1 MCSALLTAT
10 IQSSH
15 AVPAAFPLERGEVV
29 MTGASALDGFCLRV
43 FDVRSPGSQPFGQN
57 WLAPV
62 FHDSTWTAVNLG
74 EVFGVC
80 LDSNSPPNIYVT
92 ATSVYG
98 TGSFGPGSEGGV
110 YKIDG
115 STGAISVF
123 ANLPSG
129 PASLGNICFDAAH
142 NQFFVSELDAGLI
155 YRLDHNGVA
164 QAPTYDHGVDGRANG
179 LDLNGQSVGLAA
191 IPDDHHTDLT
201 PAGRRVWGVQVRDG
215 RLYYS
220 VWNNDRGQPDPDPV
234 DEPTVNEIWSIA
246 IHAGDGS
253 FNLTDIRRELSLP
266 RFSIN
271 GVQNWSSPV
280 SDISFSGHGKM
291 LLGERSVSTSA
302 DRNSYGGDGNSAT
315 YAHVSRVLEY
325 EFQAS
330 PAAWLNLSGAQYF
343 IGFFSSFSNA
353 AGGVDYDCD
362 DRVFATGDALIH
374 NGTTSVYGLQIIP
387 SGGNTLNSVISTS
400 YLVDLD
406 GSTGY
411 NTDKTQIGDVAL
423 YHADCERIACLAI
436 TCPTNKTVQCGASW
450 AFDEPIATDACTH
463 AILPMSIVDTVT
475 NNLCP
480 LAITRSWTLTYP
492 AGYTNTCSQT
502 VSVMPPLTFFTP
514 TLDNSLQSTH
524 TSPYGNG
531 SIKVSLAYTPMQSFA
546 QYSTTLFPS
555 TFPVLFPNA
564 NNNWL
569 PPAGTYLATLSF
581 NGPFTVTIDLSN
593 YHNLPSRF
601 VFGLYNFRNSGYTLK
616 AYDST
621 GAQIVLP
628 LPWHLI
634 GNDDDA
640 LHPQAATHLGLD
652 LNTGLFSTVAYQ
664 TGGQSDA
671 AFWNNIPIDS
681 GNNLP
686 SSTAKIVISG
696 SAGNQNDYIGVYFAE
711 YAPNPPIFN
720 CPPDKTVE
728 CGTAWTFDTPTATNS
743 CSGTD
748 ATITV
753 LDTATSSTD
762 LSCQKTFTRTWI
774 ATDLCGNTNICSQTV
789 TEIDTTPPIF
799 ACPTNKTVNC
809 GDAWTFDA
817 PAVTDNCSGTNV
829 TLSIFSTVET
839 NDGCAQ
845 IFTRTWIATDAC
857 TNTATCSQ
865 TVTVA
870 APLTFFTGIINSPK
884 TSTYTSPY
892 GNGNITLSAS
902 GNANND
908 PSLWSSKFPTLFPGA
923 NNTWAN
929 PAQAV
934 RVIGSGDFTI
944 TVDLTQYHN
953 LSPGFVVGFYNIQ
966 DNLNPGGY
974 SMAAFN
980 QSSVQISPPFGW
992 NLIGN
997 EDDFLHLGA
1006 SAHMQL
1012 NPNGT
1017 FLSAHY
1023 QSGSGSDAAFWN
1035 QIPPDTATIVIS
1047 GNLPSTSDGVVLY
1060 FAEPAPPILTC
1071 STNKTVNCGTTWT
1084 FDPPTVTGVCSG
1096 GNAAGPSQATI
1107 TVLET
1112 VTNGVCPMVITRTWQ
1127 AADACSNTTTCSQTV
1142 TVVNTNPP
1150 VILCPANILV
1160 TSCTA
1165 TQIFYAPTATAGC
1178 DTNVTVFCTPPS
1190 PQIFLPG
1197 TTNTIFCV
1205 ASNCAG
1211 TAKCSFTVTVSC
1223 FTNNCAGLVLECP
1236 QDIIVDC
1243 KDDFGAIVSFPPPK
1257 TTNTCCPGPIEVLF
1271 SPAAGQFP
1279 IGVTPVICTARDSCG
1294 NTQQCTFN
1302 VVVQGHGPGKWT
1314 WANRAGGER
1323 VDSGNAVAVDH
1334 DGNVLVT
1341 GSFTGEMN
1349 FPGTGITLSG
1359 FGDTDI
1365 FVAKY
1370 NRLGSLLWAVR
1381 AGGRGPDAG
1390 YGIAVDQ
1397 AGNVFV
1403 TGGFTGSASFGS
1415 VSLSSIGGR
1424 DIFIAKYDPNGVL
1437 LCAIRDGDKGDDF
1450 GSAITV
1456 TGAGAVFLTGK
1467 WDVAGVAQAFV
1478 TKMGGE
1484 RDCSISGTLISA
1496 DGSAVGRAIAP
1507 DASGDVYVTGGYTDK
1522 TSFGSQTVTAPTGFQ
1537 RIFVAKFNGAPAAPT
1552 CGWAQ
1557 SSSGPK
1563 ASGQHDG
1570 TGIAVSGKDCF
1581 ITGYFSGQ
1589 ADFAGLGSVSNTKT
1603 GGVYDYLI
1611 AKFDLQGTLAWVIK
1625 GGGSSADDEETR
1637 GIAVNQEGNPCVT
1650 GFLHPNAPGPFVNE
1664 GSSVLVASYSGAS
1677 GLLQWTR
1684 NAMDGPAG
1692 PTPNSPEDVGLGIA
1706 MDSAGCVHVTGAFT
1720 EDLGFLPAATL
1731 HSIPTD
1737 ARDMF
1742 VAKMCQTCCNAVTDS
1757 RIKRIG
1763 HNQYLYEFCYQN
1775 STPDVISYLFLV
1787 PDPAIG
1793 NCYNFMPDL
1802 IALGAGS
1809 AYGPV
1814 IPPGGTGCFTGE
1826 HGITITTKEG
1836 CEPRICFYLS
1846 AHNDKFN
1853 VCCAVRQC
1861 LTLRNIVIA
1870 DPIDGGTFSLN
1881 TNIVVHLVDSTVDPT
1896 NQITDVKFRLG
1907 DTIVATDFMA
1917 PFETAL
1923 QGLSAGPYRISAIA
1937 TDNEGLISESLPV
1950 TFTVNPASAVEAA
1963 VALTQNPD
1971 RTLTVSWPQGENW
1984 MLQEAV
1990 TVSGPWSNAASQTS
2004 PMKLTPGGTNKFY
2017 RLAKP

>member
-1 MCSALLTAT
+1 MKCDKRILWICSALLAAT
-10 IQSSH
+10 VQQSH
-15 AVPAAFPLERGEVV
+15 AMPAAFPLERGEVV

-43 FDVRSPGSQPFGQN
+43 FDVRSPGAQPFGQN

-62 FHDSTWTAVNLG
+62 FHDSTWTGANLG

-80 LDSNSPPNIYVT
+80 LDNNDPPNIYVT

-98 TGSFGPGSEGGV
+98 TGSFGPGNTGGV
-110 YKIDG
+110 YKING
-115 STGAISVF
+115 VTGVVSVF
-123 ANLPSG
+123 ASLPSG

-142 NQFFVSELDAGLI
+142 NQFFVSDLDTGLI
-155 YRLDHNGVA
+155 YRLNNNGVEQTPA
-164 QAPTYDHGVDGRANG
+164 YNHGTDGRLNG
-179 LDLNGQSVGLAA
+179 HDLNGQSVGLSP
-191 IPDDHHTDLT
+191 IQDDPQKALT

-220 VWNNDRGQPDPDPV
+220 VWNNDRGQPDPA
-234 DEPTVNEIWSIA
+234 TVNEIWSIA
-246 IHAGDGS
+246 IASGDGS
-253 FNLTDIRRELSLP
+253 FNLTDIRKELSLP

-343 IGFFSSFSNA
+343 IGFFSSFSNS

-387 SGGNTLNSVISTS
+387 PGGNTQNSVITTS

-423 YHADCERIACLAI
+423 YHADCESIACLAI
-436 TCPTNKTVQCGASW
+436 TCPTNKTVQCGAPW
-450 AFDEPIATDACTH
+450 AFDEPIATDVCTR
-463 AILPMSIVDTVT
+463 AILPMSILDTIT

-480 LAITRSWTLTYP
+480 LAISRTWTLTYP
-492 AGYTNTCSQT
+492 AGHTNTCSQT
-502 VSVMPPLTFFTP
+502 VSVMPPLTFLTP
-514 TLDNSLQSTH
+514 TLDNSLQSTYS
-524 TSPYGNG
+524 SPSGNG
-531 SIKVSLAYTPMQSFA
+531 SIKVSLSYTPSQSFA
-546 QYSTTLFPS
+546 QYSTTPFPS
-555 TFPVLFPNA
+555 TFPMLFPNA
-564 NNNWL
+564 NNNWV
-569 PPAGTYLATLSF
+569 PPAGTYLAGLSF
-581 NGPFTVTIDLSN
+581 NGPFSITIDLNN

-621 GAQIVLP
+621 GAQIAFP

-652 LNTGLFSTVAYQ
+652 LNTGLFSTAPYQ

-681 GNNLP
+681 GNNIP
-686 SSTAKIVISG
+686 TSTAKIVISG

-728 CGTAWTFDTPTATNS
+728 CSTAWTFDTPTATNT

-753 LDTATSSTD
+753 LNTTTNNTV
-762 LSCQKTFTRTWI
+762 LPCQTMITRTWL

-789 TEIDTTPPIF
+789 TEMDTLPPVF
-799 ACPTNKTVNC
+799 SCPTNKTVNC
-809 GDAWTFDA
+809 HDAWTFDE

-845 IFTRTWIATDAC
+845 I
-857 TNTATCSQ
+857 
-865 TVTVA
+865 
-870 APLTFFTGIINSPK
+870 
-884 TSTYTSPY
+884 
-892 GNGNITLSAS
+892 
-902 GNANND
+902 
-908 PSLWSSKFPTLFPGA
+908 
-923 NNTWAN
+923 
-929 PAQAV
+929 
-934 RVIGSGDFTI
+934 
-944 TVDLTQYHN
+944 
-953 LSPGFVVGFYNIQ
+953 
-966 DNLNPGGY
+966 
-974 SMAAFN
+974 
-980 QSSVQISPPFGW
+980 
-992 NLIGN
+992 
-997 EDDFLHLGA
+997 
-1006 SAHMQL
+1006 
-1012 NPNGT
+1012 
-1017 FLSAHY
+1017 
-1023 QSGSGSDAAFWN
+1023 
-1035 QIPPDTATIVIS
+1035 
-1047 GNLPSTSDGVVLY
+1047 
-1060 FAEPAPPILTC
+1060 
-1071 STNKTVNCGTTWT
+1071 
-1084 FDPPTVTGVCSG
+1084 
-1096 GNAAGPSQATI
+1096 
-1107 TVLET
+1107 
-1112 VTNGVCPMVITRTWQ
+1112 ITRTWQ
-1127 AADACSNTTTCSQTV
+1127 AADGCKNIATCAQAV

-1150 VILCPANILV
+1150 AIICPANILV

-1190 PQIFLPG
+1190 SQVFLPG
-1197 TTNTIFCV
+1197 TTNTVLCV

-1223 FTNNCAGLVLECP
+1223 STNNCAGLVLECP
-1236 QDIIVDC
+1236 QHIVVDC

-1257 TTNTCCPGPIEVLF
+1257 TASTCCPGPIEVVF

-1323 VDSGNAVAVDH
+1323 VDSGNAVAVDRE
-1334 DGNVLVT
+1334 GNVLVT

-1349 FPGTGITLSG
+1349 FPGTSITLSG

-1370 NRLGSLLWAVR
+1370 NRLGSLLWAAR

-1397 AGNVFV
+1397 AGNVYV

-1415 VSLSSIGGR
+1415 VSLSAIGGR
-1424 DIFIAKYDPNGVL
+1424 DIFIAKYNPNGVL
-1437 LCAIRDGDKGDDF
+1437 LCATRDGDKGDDF

-1456 TGAGAVFLTGK
+1456 TEAGAVFLTGK
-1467 WDVAGVAQAFV
+1467 WEVAGVAQAFV

-1484 RDCSISGTLISA
+1484 RDCSISGTLISV

-1552 CGWAQ
+1552 CAWAQ

-1589 ADFAGLGSVSNTKT
+1589 ADFAGMASVSNTKI

-1611 AKFDLQGTLAWVIK
+1611 AKFDLQGTLAWTVK
-1625 GGGSSADDEETR
+1625 GGGPSADDEETR

-1664 GSSVLVASYSGAS
+1664 GSSVLVASYSGVS

-1692 PTPNSPEDVGLGIA
+1692 PTPNSPEDVGLGIV
-1706 MDSAGCVHVTGAFT
+1706 MDSSGCVHVTGAFT

-1731 HSIPTD
+1731 DSIPSE

-1775 STPDVISYLFLV
+1775 STSDVISYLFLV

-1793 NCYNFMPDL
+1793 SCYNFTPDL
-1802 IALGAGS
+1802 IALGSGS

-1826 HGITITTKEG
+1826 HGITIATKEG
-1836 CEPRICFYLS
+1836 CEARICFYLS

-1861 LTLRNIVIA
+1861 LTLRNIAIG

-1881 TNIVVHLVDSTVDPT
+1881 TNILVHLVDSTVDST
-1896 NQITDVKFRLG
+1896 NQITNVKFRLG
-1907 DTIVATDFMA
+1907 DRIVATDFMA
-1917 PFETAL
+1917 PFETVL
-1923 QGLSAGPYRISAIA
+1923 QELTAGPYVLSAIA
-1937 TDNEGLISESLPV
+1937 TDNEGLVSESLPV
-1950 TFTVNPASAVEAA
+1950 TFTVNPASGVEAA

-1971 RTLTVSWPQGENW
+1971 RTLTVSWQQGENW

-1990 TVSGPWSNAASQTS
+1990 AVAGPWSISTSQTS